1 MHSLSKPLKSSLND
15 LKTSVN
21 QHRIN
26 LATSNDNVN
35 VNVNAIQNER
45 MNMNTNT
52 NHNKVSNKSLNINL
66 SGINN
71 QNISNLPNSLDQRQN
86 QGQNNQINM
95 QQKNNSH
102 YATSPTKNLRNK
114 TLN

>member
-26 LATSNDNVN
+26 LATSNDN

>member
-1 MHSLSKPLKSSLND
+1 MKSSLND

-35 VNVNAIQNER
+35 VNAIQNER
-45 MNMNTNT
+45 MNMNP

-86 QGQNNQINM
+86 QAHYNQINI
-95 QQKNNSH
+95 QQ
-102 YATSPTKNLRNK
+102 
-114 TLN
+114 